1 LCGGR
6 KFLEPYVTCVI
17 RATRVRQC
25 HDKIRREAMMRQSF
39 RAKPKSFLDA
49 PRRQWQF
56 DAFTW
61 LLRGCGGFPRFLDTT
76 LVLPI
81 SEHFPERGM
90 RGHAAAAALFRNVRD
105 HAGMA
110 EWPCIV
116 EPEAGSKAVEGASS
130 SRSTRL
136 RVIHYPPSEGEPGLL
151 VAHFA
156 HELARF
162 LVENFDEPPPG
173 GAELYEPAVE
183 LAAVF
188 LGFGVFM
195 ANSAVQ
201 KCPWNLNEGE
211 LVHALAL
218 FCLLRK
224 LPGEGAEP
232 YLNAHLR
239 KYLRLAQ
246 RDLAQ
251 FDADFQRLR
260 AVSGAS
266 PEAGEG
272 NLAR

>member
-1 LCGGR
+1 
-6 KFLEPYVTCVI
+6 
-17 RATRVRQC
+17 
-25 HDKIRREAMMRQSF
+25 MRQSF

-56 DAFTW
+56 DAFAW
-61 LLRGCGGFPRFLDTT
+61 LLRGCGGFARFLDTT

-81 SEHFPERGM
+81 AEHFPDRGM
-90 RGHAAAAALFRNVRD
+90 TGHAAAAALFRRVRD

-110 EWPCIV
+110 DWPCIV
-116 EPEAGSKAVEGASS
+116 EPEPASKPVGAGARTPAAVSS
-130 SRSTRL
+130 DRL
-136 RVIHYPPSEGEPGLL
+136 RVIRYPESEGDPEML

-162 LVENFDEPPPG
+162 LVETFEEPPPG
-173 GAELYEPAVE
+173 GAALYEPAVD

-195 ANSAVQ
+195 ANSAAQ
-201 KCPWNLNEGE
+201 KAPWNLNEGE

-218 FCLLRK
+218 FCQLRK
-224 LPGEGAEP
+224 LTGDAAGPH
-232 YLNAHLR
+232 LNAHVR

-260 AVSGAS
+260 SVSAAM
-266 PEAGEG
+266 PEAGQ
-272 NLAR
+272 AITR